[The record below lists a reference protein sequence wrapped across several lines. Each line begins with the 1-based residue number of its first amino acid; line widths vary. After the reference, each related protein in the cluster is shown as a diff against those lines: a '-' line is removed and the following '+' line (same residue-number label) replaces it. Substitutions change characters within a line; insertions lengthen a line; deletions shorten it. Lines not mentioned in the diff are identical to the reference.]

1 MPAACRRQDD
11 GGTPDR
17 SAAVGR
23 YRRDRGGG
31 RLPGRSCAAN
41 LRPPFHLHREHAVR
55 ADQQPLLAVAGTA
68 SAARRFRGNELR
80 RPLPPATA
88 RGPGD
93 VAARGCPSH
102 LLLRGSA
109 RRRGNE
115 DQGSPRLR
123 RRHREDARARRHRRR
138 EPGNREIRRR
148 RRTAVDAAARRARLR
163 RQPARLGAEGIRRL
177 CAAAAAARDRH
188 ARLPVDRDRFPRGLR
203 TRRPRDSARHR
214 GRRSGPLRIRRA
226 TGWRSGRDRGRTQ
239 RPPAGGPADA
249 ARTRGRRI
257 TESTMYERFY
267 RLRERPF
274 ALTPDPDYLY
284 PSRVH
289 KEALGYLRYGI
300 ETQAGFVVIT
310 GAIGSGKTTLLQT
323 LLRGLDSQTT
333 VARVMNTLLDP
344 RELLESAMIDVDLD
358 PGGKS
363 KPTMLKEFGEFLVN
377 ERSAGRIV
385 LLVIDE
391 AQNLSLPA
399 LEEIRMLSNLETE
412 KSKLL
417 QIVLIG
423 QPDLRDKLDRPEL
436 EQLRQRI
443 TVSYH
448 LEALDA
454 DETAHY
460 VNHRLARAS
469 IAAAL
474 EFPRD
479 VTDRIHTRSGGVPRL
494 INVIADAT
502 LVFGYGEERS
512 EIDAAL
518 IRDVITDLDAI
529 GVLGPRSN
537 PNRHASVVPADP
549 IAAATALHTDGL
561 RVAHSSG
568 VLVDAA

>member
-1 MPAACRRQDD
+1 
-11 GGTPDR
+11 
-17 SAAVGR
+17 
-23 YRRDRGGG
+23 
-31 RLPGRSCAAN
+31 
-41 LRPPFHLHREHAVR
+41 
-55 ADQQPLLAVAGTA
+55 
-68 SAARRFRGNELR
+68 
-80 RPLPPATA
+80 
-88 RGPGD
+88 
-93 VAARGCPSH
+93 
-102 LLLRGSA
+102 
-109 RRRGNE
+109 
-115 DQGSPRLR
+115 
-123 RRHREDARARRHRRR
+123 
-138 EPGNREIRRR
+138 
-148 RRTAVDAAARRARLR
+148 
-163 RQPARLGAEGIRRL
+163 
-177 CAAAAAARDRH
+177 
-188 ARLPVDRDRFPRGLR
+188 
-203 TRRPRDSARHR
+203 
-214 GRRSGPLRIRRA
+214 
-226 TGWRSGRDRGRTQ
+226 
-239 RPPAGGPADA
+239 
-249 ARTRGRRI
+249 
-257 TESTMYERFY
+257 MYERFY

-289 KEALGYLRYGI
+289 KEGLSYLRYGI
-300 ETQAGFVVIT
+300 ESHAGFVVIT

-323 LLRGLDSQTT
+323 MLRSLDGRTT

-344 RELLESAMIDVDLD
+344 RELIEAAMIDVGLE
-358 PGGKS
+358 PNGQS
-363 KPTMLKEFGEFLVN
+363 KPAMLKAFGEFLVN
-377 ERSAGRIV
+377 ERAAGRLV

-417 QIVLIG
+417 QIILIG

-460 VNHRLARAS
+460 INHRLARAS
-469 IAAAL
+469 IGAPL

-479 VTDRIHTRSGGVPRL
+479 VTERIHLRSSGVPRL

-518 IRDVITDLDAI
+518 ISEVIADLDAT

-537 PNRHASVVPADP
+537 PNRHESVVPVSPAAQDPVASRPAGSDTQPRQRTAEDEKLARELADLEKDLRRREQEMTIRERELAEQRRVLADQYRLLKTQAQP
-549 IAAATALHTDGL
+549 AAAVAAAWPPVSANARPKAPRGPLNAVQGPGFAVYQGKRRSSL
-561 RVAHSSG
+561 WRRVKSTLLG
-568 VLVDAA
+568 IPEPVLEDSL